1 MRTKIVIKFFPKKT
15 EEYFMKY
22 FLILF
27 ISISHL
33 QATTIRGKVT
43 APHGCNSKN
52 VMVWL
57 STVSDDFAQR
67 TLLMHTEVPN
77 NGSFEFY
84 VKPGHYEV
92 RGTSSE
98 GCGFIERVK
107 VLENQKISVKVK
119 LQDK

>member
-1 MRTKIVIKFFPKKT
+1 
-15 EEYFMKY
+15 MKY
-22 FLILF
+22 FLILYIF
-27 ISISHL
+27 ISNLH
-33 QATTIRGKVT
+33 ATTIRGKVT
-43 APHGCNSKN
+43 ASQGCNSKN

-57 STVSDDFAQR
+57 STVSDDFVQR

-84 VKPGHYEV
+84 VKPGDYEL

-107 VLENQKISVKVK
+107 VLENQKISLKVK